1 MAGLAGEFEAVAEAP
16 AAVAIAVR
24 EVVVE
29 RAAMTQSSRQ
39 TLTVQRNHHQVWE
52 VCMLAGAE

>member
-16 AAVAIAVR
+16 ASVAISVR

-29 RAAMTQSSRQ
+29 RAAKTQSSRQ
-39 TLTVQRNHHQVWE
+39 PLMAQ
-52 VCMLAGAE
+52 

>member
-1 MAGLAGEFEAVAEAP
+1 MAGLAGEFEAVVEEP
-16 AAVAIAVR
+16 VVAIAVR